1 MKLRPYQEMI
11 SSEAARLLKD
21 KGLCY
26 LAMECRTGKT
36 ATALATAEK
45 LGARLV
51 LVLTKKKAIPS
62 IEKDYN
68 EMQPSFTLMVTN
80 YESAHKCM
88 GGYDLVILDEAHS
101 LGAFP
106 RPSQRQQMAKKLA
119 EGAAVLFLSGTPTPE
134 SYAQMYHQMQVA
146 GAASPWKMF
155 PNFYKWARAGYV
167 DVQQRMINGRPL
179 NDYSHADEA
188 KVMADIRP
196 LMLTYTQEEAGF
208 EADIMEH
215 DVVVEMGEATAELFK
230 DLRRHKV
237 ATLAGGE
244 TVVGDTPAALL
255 NKLHQISGGTVITE
269 DGKAVPLDIGKVR
282 YIMQR
287 WWGRHIAIFYTY
299 KAEGDMLRSYLGG
312 MCTEVPEVFQADPS
326 KVFVG
331 QVRSAREGTRL
342 DTAEAL
348 VFYSMEYSYLS
359 YEQARQRAISKER
372 KEQVPIFYLCS
383 DFGLDG
389 KILEA
394 VRDKQDFT
402 LSYYFKSVRCDG

>member
-1 MKLRPYQEMI
+1 MELRPYQEQI
-11 SSEAARLLKD
+11 SSSAAQLLRD
-21 KGLCY
+21 RGLCY

-36 ATALATAEK
+36 ATAMAAAQK

-51 LVLTKKKAIPS
+51 LMLTKKKAIPS

-68 EMQPSFTLMVTN
+68 EMKPPFILIVTN

-88 GGYDLVILDEAHS
+88 RGYDLVILDEAHS

-106 RPSQRQQMAKKLA
+106 RPSQRQQTARKLA

-134 SYAQMYHQMQVA
+134 SYSQMYHQMQVA
-146 GAASPWKMF
+146 GYISPWRQY

-167 DVQQRMINGRPL
+167 DIQQRMINGRPL
-179 NDYSHADEA
+179 NDYSHADES

-196 LMLTYTQEEAGF
+196 IMITYTQEEAGF
-208 EADIMEH
+208 EADLKEH
-215 DVVVEMGEATAELFK
+215 DVEVEMTGETAALFRE
-230 DLRRHKV
+230 LRRHKV
-237 ATLAGGE
+237 ADWGQRSI
-244 TVVGDTPAALL
+244 VGDTPAALL

-269 DGKAVPLDIGKVR
+269 DGGTVWLDDSKVR
-282 YIMQR
+282 YILQR
-287 WWGRHIAIFYTY
+287 WWGRHIAIFYSY
-299 KAEGDMLRSYLGG
+299 KAEGDILREYLGG
-312 MCTEVPEVFQADPS
+312 ACTEVPEVFQADPT

-372 KEQVPIFYLCS
+372 KQQVEIYYLCS
-383 DFGLDG
+383 DFGIDS
-389 KILEA
+389 KILDA
-394 VRDKQDFT
+394 VRNKQDFT
-402 LSYYFKSVRCDG
+402 LSYYFKHLRNNG